1 MDSLYNLAVIVSVV
15 DKLTGPVQKMAQ
27 VFSNF
32 ENKVQKAQGMIDFG
46 NRLAVS
52 GALAQGAADKTV
64 RALSGLLTPVV
75 ANQAALGELS
85 SLGIKDLGAL
95 TSAAQRFSAQWAGT
109 TEAQFIS
116 AAYDIKSGIASLT
129 DEGVAQFTTLAALTA
144 KATKATTAEMTSL
157 FATGY
162 GIFKDL
168 YGNMSDLQFGEMF
181 SAGIAAAV
189 QQFKTTGSGMSQ
201 ALTTLGAAA
210 STAKRP
216 FEEQLA
222 VLGMLQA
229 TMPGGEAGTKYKAFM
244 QAAARA
250 GTTLGLSF
258 VDANGQLLGMVDILE
273 RLRGK
278 YGDTLDA
285 IEKQQIQKAF
295 GSDEAVALIDLL
307 YGKVDALRGNITTLN
322 TAMGQGV
329 VFTEGM
335 ARAMNDDLGAS
346 LAVLNQNI
354 EITKGFIGDQ
364 LAPLIKAFIPSVQD
378 WVAGLQSFSKT
389 HPTLTR
395 LAVLFAAL
403 AAAALSVIAPILSV
417 AGALYIFGGQGI
429 KAFAWLGRGVGAVLS
444 RLFYGLRLLGPVTLR
459 AGVMIGQL
467 AFRVLFFAT
476 AAGIRAYGALLRLAS
491 GIGAFARGAILA
503 AARALP
509 ALIAS
514 VWSFTAALLANPI
527 TWVVVAIVGLG
538 AAVWALARN
547 WDTVVAWMGNAWQ
560 RMVAFARQNAP
571 LLLAVIMPVVGIP
584 LLIARNW
591 DTIKDA
597 VGNAITAAV
606 NRIRARAQE
615 LWASGRAL
623 IDAFVAGIRSII
635 NKPAEVVHAGLAKL
649 RRLLPFS
656 DAKEGPLSTLT
667 YSGMALIN
675 TFASGIQARA
685 PYLQA
690 VAASA
695 LGGIALPAAGLGSWG
710 TSPLGRT
717 PAVNLREVIRESS
730 RERESVFTRDRRP
743 IVVVVG
749 GGQKPA
755 RGFEDYIDQAL
766 RYLDMQG
773 D

>member
-15 DKLTGPVQKMAQ
+15 DKLTGPVQQMAKT
-27 VFSNF
+27 FSNF
-32 ENKVQKAQGMIDFG
+32 ENTIQKATGMVDFG
-46 NRLAVS
+46 NRMAVS
-52 GALAQGAADKTV
+52 GALIQGAADQSA
-64 RALSGLLTPVV
+64 RALTSLLAPT
-75 ANQAALGELS
+75 AENERALGELA
-85 SLGIKDLGAL
+85 SLGIKNLDDL
-95 TSAAQRFSAQWAGT
+95 TAAARRFSSEWAGT

-116 AAYDIKSGIASLT
+116 AAYNIKSGIASLT
-129 DEGVAQFTTLAALTA
+129 DEGVARYTALAALTG
-144 KATKATTAEMTSL
+144 KATKASTAEMTSL

-189 QQFKTTGSGMSQ
+189 QQFKTTGSGMAQ

-210 STAKRP
+210 STARRP

-250 GTTLGLSF
+250 GTTLGVSF
-258 VDANGQLLGMVDILE
+258 VDANGQLLGMVDILS

-278 YGDTLDA
+278 YGETLDA

-322 TAMGQGV
+322 AAVGQGEA
-329 VFTEGM
+329 FTIGM
-335 ARAMNDDLGAS
+335 ARAMNDDLAAS
-346 LAVLNQNI
+346 AGVLGQNI
-354 EITKGFIGDQ
+354 SILKRLIGDE
-364 LAPLIKAFIPSVQD
+364 LSPLIKAFVPIVQG
-378 WVAGLQSFSKT
+378 WVQGFQQLAVS
-389 HPTLTR
+389 HPTLLRSALLIAAIGT
-395 LAVLFAAL
+395 AAL
-403 AAAALSVIAPILSV
+403 AIIAPILTIG
-417 AGALYIFGGQGI
+417 AGLVMMGGYITWSLAQMGKAL
-429 KAFAWLGRGVGAVLS
+429 KWAK
-444 RLFYGLRLLGPVTLR
+444 GPLKD
-459 AGVMIGQL
+459 L
-467 AFRVLFFAT
+467 T
-476 AAGIRAYGALLRLAS
+476 AAGVRSFTILRLNVL
-491 GIGAFARGAILA
+491 RA
-503 AARALP
+503 ATGLWTFGRAAMTTAVRALP

-538 AAVWALARN
+538 AAVYALWRN
-547 WDTVVAWMGNAWQ
+547 WDKVTGYLVARWNGFKQTIAATGAWIGQ
-560 RMVAFARQNAP
+560 AFQTMVAYARQYAP

-606 NRIRARAQE
+606 NRIRARAQD
-615 LWASGRAL
+615 LRASGRAL
-623 IDAFVAGIRSII
+623 IDTFVAGIRSVI

-656 DAKEGPLSTLT
+656 NAKEGPLSTLT

-690 VAASA
+690 VTASA
-695 LGGIALPAAGLGSWG
+695 LGGIALPAGLGSWG

-717 PAVNLREVIRESS
+717 PAVNVREVIRESS

-749 GGQKPA
+749 SGQKPA
-755 RGFEDYIDQAL
+755 TDFNSYIDQAL